1 MSEPLE
7 GAAGSKRGR
16 GSKWGR
22 VSVAVA
28 AATEGQDRQRGRE
41 AHWQQLLHAHAT
53 HSLRNT
59 NLPTGNL
66 RQHAL
71 CYTCHLPHATCEL
84 PARKQVQGLPR
95 GRGRDSTP

>member
-28 AATEGQDRQRGRE
+28 AATEGQGRQGGTL
-41 AHWQQLLHAHAT
+41 AAA
-53 HSLRNT
+53 
-59 NLPTGNL
+59 
-66 RQHAL
+66 A
-71 CYTCHLPHATCEL
+71 
-84 PARKQVQGLPR
+84 ARA
-95 GRGRDSTP
+95 RDTFAA

>member
-28 AATEGQDRQRGRE
+28 AAEGARHTERDGGTL
-41 AHWQQLLHAHAT
+41 AAA
-53 HSLRNT
+53 
-59 NLPTGNL
+59 
-66 RQHAL
+66 A
-71 CYTCHLPHATCEL
+71 
-84 PARKQVQGLPR
+84 ARA
-95 GRGRDSTP
+95 RDTFAA